1 MEGTVAGIPV
11 WLFGVGLAVI
21 ASIVSNLGYNLQ
33 KRCHLDNDKSEEE
46 RHKELARLRGV
57 VKEERRSRRRQKQ
70 QQQREAS
77 ALLAAPSSPRSATSG
92 SASDSSPPT
101 QLVIDVAS
109 ADGAAGA
116 GAEEEE
122 GGTEAEDGSLPR
134 SPTDLAIAEL
144 EAFKVNYTK
153 QRVWQLGFF
162 LTILGSF
169 FDFAALAFA
178 AQSIVAPLGSL
189 TLVCNTIFAP
199 CMLGEEIRRQDIF
212 ATFAIILGSSI
223 AVATASHQD
232 DFIDTSD
239 LFELFTQGRFVAYIV
254 VVCGV
259 IAALRYAVFWARRI
273 KKTQGRERYL
283 QVVKYH
289 RFCYAAAAGVMGA
302 QSVLFAK
309 CTAQLL
315 ANTIAGKG
323 IMFVHPWTY
332 FVLLMLGLTIFF
344 QVKWLNSGL
353 RLFPS
358 VVIVPTFQSFWILVS
373 VLSGMAFFGEY
384 KAFAAAEWKGGL
396 FGVGILLTIA
406 GVYMLSQRSH
416 VAAAVPA
423 EGADEETAAL
433 VEGAGEKGKGKG
445 SKATARLLPSGGS
458 SSSEDPSPTSSCASS
473 VSATGASASAA
484 SSFSLADLLPPAPRR
499 QTSREKRS
507 NTLSGYFALGSEDD
521 DEGRD
526 LEAGG
531 GAGPAGSRR
540 KERKAHSK
548 RRRDHHHPAGRPR
561 AMSAGGPMGDSRA
574 ARRLRRRLEQQR
586 LAAAGPPGVDTFAQ
600 SLYAL
605 FLQAT
610 TGRLP
615 PGSGGGAVGAAAAA
629 DEFFSPPVSPHG
641 GAAGEGSVLP
651 RYTPPSLAAAGVA
664 AGTNGGG
671 GAGVGRS
678 SSAGGTAAV
687 AALPRQ
693 HHQQQQPLQ
702 LPGRRGSSIQ

>member
-46 RHKELARLRGV
+46 RNKELERLRKV
-57 VKEERRSRRRQKQ
+57 VKEERRGRRRQKKQ
-70 QQQREAS
+70 QQQRRDAA
-77 ALLAAPSSPRSATSG
+77 ALLAAGSSPCSITSG

-101 QLVIDVAS
+101 QLVIDVL
-109 ADGAAGA
+109 AAE
-116 GAEEEE
+116 GAEAGEEE
-122 GGTEAEDGSLPR
+122 GGAEAEAEDASLPR

-144 EAFKVNYTK
+144 EAVKVNYTK

-189 TLVCNTIFAP
+189 TLVCNTILAP

-232 DFIDTSD
+232 DFIDTAD
-239 LFELFTQGRFVAYIV
+239 LFELFTQGRFVGYVV

-315 ANTIAGKG
+315 ANTITGKG

-384 KAFAAAEWKGGL
+384 KAFADAEWKGGL
-396 FGVGILLTIA
+396 FGTGILLTIA

-416 VAAAVPA
+416 VAAAPA
-423 EGADEETAAL
+423 EGGEDETAAL
-433 VEGAGEKGKGKG
+433 AEGTAEDGCKEGKK
-445 SKATARLLPSGGS
+445 SKARLLPSASIGS
-458 SSSEDPSPTSSCASS
+458 SSGSEDPSPTSSCASS
-473 VSATGASASAA
+473 VSATGAAASASAS

-507 NTLSGYFALGSEDD
+507 NTLSGYTALGSD
-521 DEGRD
+521 DEGEGGGDD
-526 LEAGG
+526 LEEGGG
-531 GAGPAGSRR
+531 GAGPRR
-540 KERKAHSK
+540 KKRSHRHHHK
-548 RRRDHHHPAGRPR
+548 RRGHGRPR
-561 AMSAGGPMGDSRA
+561 ALSAGGMGDSVH
-574 ARRLRRRLEQQR
+574 RRLRRRHEQQR

-615 PGSGGGAVGAAAAA
+615 AGSGGGAVGAAAAA
-629 DEFFSPPVSPHG
+629 DEFFSPPVSPHHG
-641 GAAGEGSVLP
+641 GAGDGSVLP
-651 RYTPPSLAAAGVA
+651 RYTPPSLAAAGVSSSRS
-664 AGTNGGG
+664 GS
-671 GAGVGRS
+671 GRS
-678 SSAGGTAAV
+678 GSVSGTAAAAV
-687 AALPRQ
+687 AAALPRQ
-693 HHQQQQPLQ
+693 HQQP
-702 LPGRRGSSIQ
+702 PGVRGSSIQ